1 MNYVQTL
8 NIVYYCNVIRSA
20 MSILAIRNLFHDRVR
35 LAVTLTGIVFA
46 LILIVVQFGLFL
58 GFLETSA
65 NVVEHSGVDL
75 WITATGIPHANGG
88 APIPEKRRY
97 KALSVAGVEA
107 VEPYTMVFA
116 NWKLPSGAQ
125 EAVQVVGFD
134 PETRLGGPRAL
145 TIGSIDDL
153 RGENTVVV
161 DEFYSKKLGV
171 THLGQSVE
179 INGRRARIVGFTSG
193 VRSFTTS
200 PYVYTSFKNSLG
212 YALLNEDHAIF
223 LAVRAEPGADLQA
236 VKHRIR
242 EAVPGVDVYTN
253 IEMRDKTRNYWV
265 FSTGAG
271 VTTLMG
277 AVLGLLVGT
286 VVVAQTIYAATV
298 DHLREYGTL
307 KAMGATNFYLYRVI
321 IQQALMSAVLGYA
334 IAITISHFLV
344 NAASA
349 GEALILMPTWMALGV
364 LGLSIVMCVSASI
377 LSIRKATSID
387 PAMVFRG

>member
-1 MNYVQTL
+1 
-8 NIVYYCNVIRSA
+8 

-35 LAVTLTGIVFA
+35 LVVTLTGIVFA

-65 NVVEHSGVDL
+65 NVVDYSGVDL

-88 APIPEKRRY
+88 SPIPEKRRY

-107 VEPYTMVFA
+107 VEPYTLVFA

-145 TIGSIDDL
+145 KTGSIDDL
-153 RGENTVVV
+153 RAENTVIV

-171 THLGQSVE
+171 THVGQSFE
-179 INGRRARIVGFTSG
+179 INGRRAKVVGLTSG

-212 YALLNEDHAIF
+212 YALLNEDQAIF
-223 LAVRAEPGADLQA
+223 LAVRAEPGADLQM
-236 VKHRIR
+236 VKQRIR
-242 EAVPGVDVYTN
+242 KAVPGVDVYTN
-253 IEMRDKTRNYWV
+253 VEMRDKTRNYWV

-321 IQQALMSAVLGYA
+321 VQQALLSAVLGYV
-334 IAITISHFLV
+334 IAITISHFVV

-349 GEALILMPTWMALGV
+349 GEALILMPLWMALGV